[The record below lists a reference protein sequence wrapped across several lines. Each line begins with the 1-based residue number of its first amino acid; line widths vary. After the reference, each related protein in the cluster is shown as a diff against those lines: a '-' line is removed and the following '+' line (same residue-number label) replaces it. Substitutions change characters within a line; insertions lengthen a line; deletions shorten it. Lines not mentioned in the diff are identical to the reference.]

1 MSSKTPQPLP
11 PLTEQV
17 QQALTEDVQDGDL
30 SAALLPNHSV
40 HAVILSRESG
50 ILCGAPWAEEVFR
63 QLDPTLHIH
72 WQVHDG
78 QALQA
83 NGIICT
89 LHGSVRA
96 ILSGERTALNF
107 LQTLSATATRSHLFC
122 QQIAHTSCR
131 LLDTR
136 KTLPG
141 WRLAQKYAVRCGGGV
156 NHRMGLYD
164 AIMLKENH
172 LMAFGSVKKAIAH
185 AQQQHPTMPLISEV
199 ETLEQFTDALNAG
212 PDQILLDNFTL
223 NQLQHA
229 VQQGRQHARPVTLE
243 ASGGITLKNI
253 RQVAETGVDYI
264 SVGTLTKDIQAV
276 DLSLLIQ
283 PK

>member
-1 MSSKTPQPLP
+1 MNAQI
-11 PLTEQV
+11 
-17 QQALTEDVQDGDL
+17 QQALAEDIQNGDL
-30 SAALLPNHSV
+30 SAALLPDRSV
-40 HAVILSRESG
+40 DAIIFSREPG
-50 ILCGAPWAEEVFR
+50 VLCGAPWAEAVFR
-63 QLDPTLHIH
+63 QLDPSIRIH
-72 WQVHDG
+72 WHIHDG
-78 QALQA
+78 QDLKA
-83 NGIICT
+83 NDIICT
-89 LHGSVRA
+89 VQGSVRA

-107 LQTLSATATRSHLFC
+107 LQTLSATATLSQQFC

-172 LMAFGSVKKAIAH
+172 LMAFGSVKQAIAH
-185 AQQQHPTMPLISEV
+185 ARQQHPTVPLISEV
-199 ETLEQFTDALNAG
+199 ETLTQFTAALDAR

-223 NQLQHA
+223 SQLQCA
-229 VQQGRQHARPVTLE
+229 VQQNRQHKQPVALE
-243 ASGGITLKNI
+243 ASGGISLKNI
-253 RQVAETGVDYI
+253 RQVAETGVDYV
-264 SVGTLTKDIQAV
+264 SVGSLTKNIQAV

-283 PK
+283 ANK